1 MTQTRAVVSDDD
13 LVISSDANAAGAP
26 GDLVFKTGG
35 VERARITVAGVGS
48 GLLGGSQTFLPASNG
63 VDDTAAIQAI
73 LTAGGNITGKRG
85 ETYTI
90 LSTLT
95 IYSNTRLEMT
105 GCTINLVGSA
115 GRLLRNNSNAG
126 AGARDSNVTII
137 GGTWT
142 RDATVSDAHLIELHR
157 IDRVRVKDARVTTLH
172 GKYGITISD
181 GTDFIIRD
189 ITGSAYSS
197 IVQVQGPLSRGL
209 IENISGSATDDFV
222 AVGARDYAAYE
233 KTAGGGDVTS
243 IVIRNLTCTSSTKAI
258 CHVFAGVGVKVRD
271 VLIDGVFGT
280 TTGPAVSI
288 SEDTLDANTVGL
300 DVDGITVRNV
310 NPTAIG
316 AAYGAVLINGAGAKG
331 IVIDGV
337 KVNQTTN
344 AAYGVLLG
352 ATLTAT
358 SITVRNLELNANI
371 DHKGIGSLTGSTVT
385 SLTLDGYI
393 GILDATKANGH
404 MATIGGTVSQFKVS
418 NASQT
423 GGADF
428 LQHNGS
434 TALVVQASN
443 IYLSGVGA
451 GFYSAGSAALTVHCG
466 PVVSSAAMTLFQVTS
481 GSGALVI
488 TGGPFSIGGTSL
500 FRSSTQSVRVNS
512 PTFSVDISKLT
523 PAAGDYA
530 INSAAAS
537 GVLPGTGLV
546 NYDGTTWRLASIGA
560 VKSGTAT
567 LVAGTV
573 TVADTAITANSTIR
587 LSRRSIGGTPGALY
601 ISALTAATSFAITST
616 NAADTSVVYYEIV
629 TY

>member
-1 MTQTRAVVSDDD
+1 MASRNWQNIFQKGQGFSEQAITQF
-13 LVISSDANAAGAP
+13 SSLEVD
-26 GDLVFKTGG
+26 
-35 VERARITVAGVGS
+35 VATALAYVT
-48 GLLGGSQTFLPASNG
+48 GGSQTFLPASNG

-95 IYSNTRLEMT
+95 IYSNTRLDMT

-126 AGARDSNVTII
+126 AGARDSNVTIV

-157 IDRVRVKDARVTTLH
+157 IDRGRVKDVRVTTLH
-172 GKYGITISD
+172 GKYAILVAD
-181 GTDFIIRD
+181 ATDFIVRD
-189 ITGSAYSS
+189 VTGSSYSAV
-197 IVQVQGPLSRGL
+197 VQMQGPLSRVL
-209 IENISGSATDDFV
+209 IENITGSSTDDFV

-233 KTAGGGDVTS
+233 KTSGGGDVTNV
-243 IVIRNLTCTSSTKAI
+243 VIRNLTCTSTTKNI

-271 VLIDGVFGT
+271 LTIDGVFGT
-280 TTGPAVSI
+280 STSNAVSI

-300 DVDGITVRNV
+300 NVDGITVRNV
-310 NPTAIG
+310 NPTAVG
-316 AAYGAVLINGAGAKG
+316 AGFGAVQVNGAGAIG

-337 KVNQTTN
+337 KVTQTTN

-352 ATLTAT
+352 ATLTA
-358 SITVRNLELNANI
+358 SSVTVRNLELGSDIN
-371 DHKGIGSLTGSTVT
+371 HKGITTLSGSTVT
-385 SLTLDGYI
+385 SLSLDGYI

-404 MATIGGTVSQFKVS
+404 MAVITGTVSQFKIA

-423 GGADF
+423 GGTDF
-428 LQHNGS
+428 LQHNGT
-434 TALVVQASN
+434 TALTVEASN
-443 IYLSGVGA
+443 IYLSAVGA
-451 GFYSAGSAALTVHCG
+451 GFYSAGSAALSVHCG
-466 PVVSSAAMTLFQVTS
+466 PVVSSGTTVFQVTS

-488 TGGPFSIGGTSL
+488 TGGPFSISGTTL